1 MGMVG
6 VSEKDRAHRVLNILF
21 QEFGKVEVT
30 RRDLEP
36 FEALVATVLSQHT
49 NDLNSGRAFKNL
61 SVRFRVTPETIALAD
76 EEELGEAIKVAGFYR
91 NKARM
96 LKRLAQTLVQEFK
109 GSLNSLFTLPL
120 DEARQRLMRLPG
132 VGPKTADVLLLFSMH
147 MPTFPIDT
155 HIWRVSKRTGFAS
168 QKAGYEETRRTLQI
182 LYSPALYMEAHL
194 LLIRLGRSYCKARKP
209 RCFTC
214 PVRFECPKLYT

>member
-76 EEELGEAIKVAGFYR
+76 
-91 NKARM
+91 
-96 LKRLAQTLVQEFK
+96 
-109 GSLNSLFTLPL
+109 
-120 DEARQRLMRLPG
+120 
-132 VGPKTADVLLLFSMH
+132 
-147 MPTFPIDT
+147 
-155 HIWRVSKRTGFAS
+155 
-168 QKAGYEETRRTLQI
+168 
-182 LYSPALYMEAHL
+182 
-194 LLIRLGRSYCKARKP
+194 
-209 RCFTC
+209 
-214 PVRFECPKLYT
+214 